1 MLQNIHQGVTQ
12 NDVSRQEAANNV
24 SKMEVVEVK
33 GDITPLKEVI
43 FEYDLWLILP
53 LDWVFYDTSPYDDKI
68 WSENIC
74 TFQQILDLD
83 FTSKFGSFSP
93 QLVKPFLIW
102 QGWMG
107 FQEERWMSGA

>member
-43 FEYDLWLILP
+43 FEYDL
-53 LDWVFYDTSPYDDKI
+53 
-68 WSENIC
+68 
-74 TFQQILDLD
+74 
-83 FTSKFGSFSP
+83 
-93 QLVKPFLIW
+93 
-102 QGWMG
+102 
-107 FQEERWMSGA
+107 